1 LLKIVLFP
9 VEFSADSLKER
20 RDAMKPREFGVR
32 VTRFRERQQLSITQ
46 LASRLGVDYM
56 QVSRYEK
63 GQSLPSLDTAVRLAG
78 ALEVSLDELVAETEP
93 SSEPPEPLF
102 RNKRLLERMRGLESL
117 PPERQE
123 LALRVLDTVIAGHE
137 LESLAQRLPPA

>member
-1 LLKIVLFP
+1 
-9 VEFSADSLKER
+9 
-20 RDAMKPREFGVR
+20 MKPREFGVR